1 MLNDKFGQ
9 RRRGA
14 VEVTVLEPPEG
25 NVVARGSYFGGPSY
39 EFVVAA
45 DGQIYFRVVGDAH
58 MVWAGPNA
66 ESFHRIAEAWKRYES
81 EVVGLPTEEDQ
92 LERVAQ
98 LRRELESLGAL
109 PKDLPPNPEPLWS
122 LLLFEA
128 ENGLG

>member
-1 MLNDKFGQ
+1 
-9 RRRGA
+9 
-14 VEVTVLEPPEG
+14 VEVTVLESPED
-25 NVVARGSYFGGPSY
+25 NVLARGSYLGGPNY

-45 DGQIYFRVVGDAH
+45 DGQVYFRVVGEPD

-66 ESFHRIAEAWKRYES
+66 ESFRRIAEAWKRYES
-81 EVVGLPTEEDQ
+81 RVVRLPTEEAQ

-109 PKDLPPNPEPLWS
+109 PRDLPPKAEPLWS

-128 ENGLG
+128 EHGLG